1 MALVILLRVRL
12 GRGGGGGERLHQPHC
27 APPGQPHSGGS
38 AQTPLF
44 QPLPPPSIPSLTS
57 LCVSPESGDTAN
69 SPGLDGL
76 SDTELDCESP
86 PFSFSWGGG
95 GAGSKRE
102 QGSSSP
108 EVWERPL
115 EL

>member
-1 MALVILLRVRL
+1 MLNGACHPPACQA
-12 GRGGGGGERLHQPHC
+12 GGERLHQPRC

-38 AQTPLF
+38 AQTPLSSHC
-44 QPLPPPSIPSLTS
+44 LPASIPSLTS
-57 LCVSPESGDTAN
+57 LWVSPESGDTAS

-86 PFSFSWGGG
+86 PFSFSWGG
-95 GAGSKRE
+95 AGSKRE